1 MFRQGLFPFHSLQTK
16 EMHWVCTVSAPLTP
30 VAAFEFGGG
39 QSLHPALLSLP
50 GAGGRLHDFSC
61 SELVGCG
68 QAAGHGRWA
77 PADPR
82 ASARHSHGAAV
93 TAGTGFGPRGAQGHP
108 SSPPCSQHGCVV
120 QCRRWTA
127 PACLL
132 SLLGPAL
139 LRSSAAAS
147 GLSVWPWA
155 WPALGKT
162 NNVFSWFLAL
172 RRERSE
178 GVLEVFEGRR
188 LLGTRSRAGLTPV
201 QSPGC

>member
-1 MFRQGLFPFHSLQTK
+1 M
-16 EMHWVCTVSAPLTP
+16 
-30 VAAFEFGGG
+30 
-39 QSLHPALLSLP
+39 
-50 GAGGRLHDFSC
+50 
-61 SELVGCG
+61 
-68 QAAGHGRWA
+68 
-77 PADPR
+77 
-82 ASARHSHGAAV
+82 
-93 TAGTGFGPRGAQGHP
+93 
-108 SSPPCSQHGCVV
+108 
-120 QCRRWTA
+120 A